1 MGALRPLLKGIVNI
15 AEIAGDKAKRMPG
28 DNEGLSSIS
37 PELLKVSKR
46 LPSQKAAQKTQI
58 ATTTGTYEKAKNV

>member
-1 MGALRPLLKGIVNI
+1 
-15 AEIAGDKAKRMPG
+15 MPG

-58 ATTTGTYEKAKNV
+58 ATTTGTYEKAKNILDEVGDETILDYGAGLGIFS